1 MSRCRLPRGCI
12 IRAPKALEC
21 SSIAGRP
28 FLRATCAWASCQH
41 PVKSDLSCVNVNPRG
56 PRSCRLLFLESR
68 STFRCSRAGRLISP
82 EPASDFF
89 NSERPG
95 TWEKSRTE
103 EVWGEFCL
111 CRASG
116 GLQPLISPSDFQRQ
130 TTYSLLVSM
139 CLIQVSSRV
148 QNRSVYRGTEFF
160 SDVDDVSFERL
171 PNCMVLLCELV
182 VESWNLI
189 FSTVAV
195 APSNNLPRSMCI
207 FSQGDTSFS
216 VFGNAF
222 GLLRVLACSGSHS
235 VLRPALSRHAHYEG
249 RAEATNQGLVSGD
262 HRVLEPRSC

>member
-148 QNRSVYRGTEFF
+148 QNRSVYRGTELF
-160 SDVDDVSFERL
+160 SDVDDVSFRASAELHGIALRACRRKLEFDIFYCSRSPKQQLAPINVHLLTRRYKLQCLRQRL
-171 PNCMVLLCELV
+171 R
-182 VESWNLI
+182 
-189 FSTVAV
+189 FAKG
-195 APSNNLPRSMCI
+195 PRM
-207 FSQGDTSFS
+207 F
-216 VFGNAF
+216 
-222 GLLRVLACSGSHS
+222 RV
-235 VLRPALSRHAHYEG
+235 ALSA
-249 RAEATNQGLVSGD
+249 ASSS
-262 HRVLEPRSC
+262 EPPRPLRRKG